1 MTLIKIFKCTI
12 HCITG
17 NSKQRCSHYSVAC
30 DLFSKF
36 FWCQKSHRVQRHWV
50 CKPALF
56 CACSKPGLIGRVV
69 AERAFGKNGGMRDNG
84 GGGHNSQDGVV
95 SRRIISASASV
106 IFTCTT
112 KSRRWRAVMEEV
124 GKGCSEFCVTVG
136 TVTRTVSILIHSQLK
151 ALAVNSSQPSDR
163 LWLYAGLI
171 GSNNPRW
178 LKADLVVWEWRR
190 ICTELWVSKCFF
202 WYWLTQVVPYK
213 GPWGISSTG
222 LLQAGYHS
230 GHNTPIPKCWRKK
243 NKSLSV
249 GNPHP

>member
-17 NSKQRCSHYSVAC
+17 NSNQGCSPYSVAC
-30 DLFSKF
+30 NLFSKF
-36 FWCQKSHRVQRHWV
+36 FRCQKSHWVQRHWV

-106 IFTCTT
+106 IFTCMT
-112 KSRRWRAVMEEV
+112 KSRRWQAVMEEV

-136 TVTRTVSILIHSQLK
+136 TVTRTASILIHRQLK
-151 ALAVNSSQPSDR
+151 ALAVNSSQPSGR

-178 LKADLVVWEWRR
+178 LKADLVV
-190 ICTELWVSKCFF
+190 CANPSSFSQLWVSECFF
-202 WYWLTQVVPYK
+202 WYWLTQVVPDK
-213 GPWGISSTG
+213 GLWGISSIG
-222 LLQAGYHS
+222 LL
-230 GHNTPIPKCWRKK
+230 
-243 NKSLSV
+243 
-249 GNPHP
+249 